1 MNLNPTAAGVN
12 PLRALPLGWAAICA
26 EIVDRLEDSALPALL
41 VRALGTLIAFDD
53 CHQFVFRKNNNPIHI
68 YQTPEIPHNSIGL
81 RNYIDGTYV
90 LNPLYK
96 KYHLG
101 RLSTGAYRLRDLAS
115 DYFCSVKD
123 EGKYRIAPK
132 ASEEL
137 GYLTEGWPP
146 GRQELGIALEMP
158 WGECAEITLAR
169 KRSDGAFSAD
179 DIALITSVVPFLGAV
194 FRRHWCRIRNTRLPN
209 ADQPDVA
216 VEVDLPGASRLS
228 PRERQVAQL
237 QLRGHS
243 ALSISLQLNI
253 SPTTVKTHRKNLYAK
268 LGIATQ
274 FELFSL
280 LLKSRQ
286 SAPRS

>member
-1 MNLNPTAAGVN
+1 MNLNPTGAGLD
-12 PLRALPLGWAAICA
+12 PMRALPLGWAAICA
-26 EIVDRLEDSALPALL
+26 EIVDRLEDSTLPALL
-41 VRALGTLIAFDD
+41 VRALGTLVAFDD
-53 CHQFVFRKNNNPIHI
+53 CQQFVFRKNNNPIHI
-68 YQTPEIPHNSIGL
+68 YQTAPIPPNSIGL
-81 RNYIDGTYV
+81 RNYIDSTYV

-96 KYHLG
+96 KYRVG
-101 RLSTGAYRLRDLAS
+101 RLSTGAYRLRDVAS
-115 DYFCSVKD
+115 DYFYSVKD
-123 EGKYRIAPK
+123 EGKYRIARRD
-132 ASEEL
+132 SEEL

-146 GRQELGIALEMP
+146 GRQELSIALEMP
-158 WGECAEITLAR
+158 FGECAEITLAR
-169 KRSDGAFSAD
+169 KGSDGAFSAD
-179 DIALITSVVPFLGAV
+179 DIALITPVIPFLGAV
-194 FRRHWCRIRNTRLPN
+194 FRRHWCRIRSTRVPSAHQ
-209 ADQPDVA
+209 ADVE
-216 VEVDLPGASRLS
+216 VEVDLPGANRLS

-286 SAPRS
+286 TAPRS

>member
-1 MNLNPTAAGVN
+1 MNLNPTGAGVDSI
-12 PLRALPLGWAAICA
+12 RALPLGWAGICA
-26 EIVDRLEDSALPALL
+26 EIVERLEDPTLPALL
-41 VRALGTLIAFDD
+41 VRALGTLVAFDD
-53 CHQFVFRKNNNPIHI
+53 CQQFVFRKNNSPIHI
-68 YQTPEIPHNSIGL
+68 YQTAEIPHNGIGL
-81 RNYIDGTYV
+81 RNYIDSTYV

-96 KYHLG
+96 KYCVG
-101 RLSTGAYRLRDLAS
+101 RLSTGAYRLRDIAS
-115 DYFCSVKD
+115 DYFYSVED
-123 EGKYRIAPK
+123 EGEYRIARR

-146 GRQELGIALEMP
+146 GRQELSIALEMP
-158 WGECAEITLAR
+158 FGECAEITLAR

-179 DIALITSVVPFLGAV
+179 DIALITPVVPFLGAV
-194 FRRHWCRIRNTRLPN
+194 FRRYWCQVRNTRVPG
-209 ADQPDVA
+209 ADQADLN
-216 VEVDLPGASRLS
+216 VEVDLPGANLLS

-286 SAPRS
+286 TAPRS